1 MACLLL
7 SSPAAIVV
15 FVVYK
20 WVLPIPFALGAALMS
35 WFDKVVGWI
44 DFQSAQGR
52 LYEDPMT
59 GERWGQLV
67 VSGVIWLV
75 VPLVIG
81 LWRIRRA
88 EVK

>member
-1 MACLLL
+1 
-7 SSPAAIVV
+7 
-15 FVVYK
+15 
-20 WVLPIPFALGAALMS
+20 
-35 WFDKVVGWI
+35 
-44 DFQSAQGR
+44 
-52 LYEDPMT
+52 MT